1 MELRQLSTFVAIAEE
16 GSFTLAADRLHV
28 VQSAVSATIRGLE
41 AELGARL
48 FDRSTR
54 RIELTDEG
62 RALLP
67 HARRTLSAA
76 ALAEDAVAQVGSGLS
91 GSVALG
97 TMQGQA
103 MRALSVP
110 RLLAEFRIDHP
121 GVEIHVRHVGGST
134 QMVREVRE
142 GRLDLAFVALPPS
155 VRAGVELTPL
165 GSEAMVLV
173 CAADHPLAGRRRVR
187 LADLAEQPFVDLPG
201 DWGTNMASARA
212 FAAADLQR
220 QVAFEVNDTASVLDY
235 VREGLGVALFPPSLV
250 AGVAGVASVP
260 VEGDPAV
267 FETSLAT
274 RPEDEQTAATMA
286 LVATV
291 LRLAD
296 DPVRSSTRDS

>member
-1 MELRQLSTFVAIAEE
+1 VELRQLKTFVAVAEE
-16 GSFTLAADRLHV
+16 GSFTLASDRLHV

-54 RIELTDEG
+54 QIELSDAG

-67 HARRTLSAA
+67 NARRTLSAA

-97 TMQGQA
+97 TMQAQA
-103 MRALSVP
+103 MRAFSVP
-110 RLLAEFRIDHP
+110 RLLAEFRLDHP
-121 GVEIHVRHVGGST
+121 GVEINVRHVGGSMK
-134 QMVREVRE
+134 MVAEVRE
-142 GRLDLAFVALPPS
+142 GRLDLAFVALPPTI
-155 VRAGVELTPL
+155 RAGVELTPL
-165 GSEAMVLV
+165 SSEAMVLV
-173 CAADHPLAGRRRVR
+173 CAADHPLAGRRRIR
-187 LADLAEQPFVDLPG
+187 LADLAEEPFVDLPG

-220 QVAFEVNDTASVLDY
+220 QVAFEVNDTASVVEY

-260 VEGDPAV
+260 VTGDPAV
-267 FETSLAT
+267 FEIFLAS
-274 RPEDEQTAATMA
+274 RDE
-286 LVATV
+286 
-291 LRLAD
+291 
-296 DPVRSSTRDS
+296 

>member
-1 MELRQLSTFVAIAEE
+1 VELRQLNAFVAIAEE
-16 GSFTLAADRLHV
+16 GSFTLASDRLHV

-110 RLLAEFRIDHP
+110 RLLTEFRVDHP
-121 GVEIHVRHVGGST
+121 GVEINVRHVGGST
-134 QMVREVRE
+134 KMVAEVRE

-155 VRAGVELTPL
+155 VGAGVELTTL

-173 CAADHPLAGRRRVR
+173 CAADHPLARRRRVR
-187 LADLAEQPFVDLPG
+187 LADLADEPFVDLPG
-201 DWGTNMASARA
+201 GWGTNMASARA

-250 AGVAGVASVP
+250 AGVAGVATVA
-260 VEGDPAV
+260 VAGDPAV
-267 FETSLAT
+267 FETSLAA
-274 RPEDEQTAATMA
+274 RPEDEQTAATRA

-291 LRLAD
+291 LRLAG
-296 DPVRSSTRDS
+296 DPGRSSARDR